1 MDRELPKEFLVSIEN
16 KLGNE
21 TTSFLASLDDE
32 AVTSVRYN
40 LRKPCQQET
49 GEQIPWITNGYC
61 LNQRPNFTLDPLFHA
76 GAYYVQEASSMFLYH
91 VLQELIPNP
100 KEDLSILDLC
110 AAPGG
115 KSTTI
120 LDYLKGRGMLVSNEV
135 IQSRVLPLVDNIIK
149 WGYDNVV
156 VTNNDG
162 ATFGKATRGWFDV
175 MVVDAPCSGE
185 GMFRKSENAI
195 RDWSLDN
202 VYLCSTRQRRIL
214 SDSIPALKEGG
225 YLIYSTCTYNDEENI
240 KNVVWLGQNF
250 GLEPVNIKYSESW
263 GIEAIKSNGYIGYQ
277 FYPHR
282 LKGEGYFLS
291 ALVKRSPSETVKPIN
306 ISSLKKTDKHQT
318 KVLDKWIVSEKNTL
332 ANPNGDVFKYNEIT
346 CYYIHHL
353 IAKAKVRYSGVR
365 LGQIN
370 KNILI
375 PHHALALENEGIFI
389 GGTLDLNL
397 HDAKQY
403 LRKELLRVNSEQKG
417 WLKVTYHDLGLG
429 WMKNLGNRINNYLP
443 KALRIKNF

>member
-1 MDRELPKEFLVSIEN
+1 MDRELPKEFLGSIKN
-16 KLGNE
+16 KLGSE
-21 TTSFLASLDDE
+21 TNSFLGALDGE
-32 AVTSVRYN
+32 PVTSVRYN
-40 LRKPCQQET
+40 LKKHCQQDP
-49 GEQIPWITNGYC
+49 GEQIPWINHGYY
-61 LNQRPNFTLDPLFHA
+61 LTERPNFTLDPLFHA

-91 VLQELIPNP
+91 VLREIIPDPSDELN
-100 KEDLSILDLC
+100 ILDLC

-162 ATFGKATRGWFDV
+162 ATFGKDMRGWFDV

-185 GMFRKSENAI
+185 GMFRKSDNAI
-195 RDWSLDN
+195 RDWSSDN
-202 VYLCSTRQRRIL
+202 VNLCSTRQRRIL
-214 SDSIPALKEGG
+214 SDCVPALKEGG

-240 KNVVWLGQNF
+240 KNVAWLGQNF
-250 GLEPVNIKYSESW
+250 DLEPVKIKCPEDW
-263 GIEAIKSNGYIGYQ
+263 GIETIESVGYPGYQ

-291 ALVKRSPSETVKPIN
+291 VLVKRNPSETVNSIHT
-306 ISSLKKTDKHQT
+306 STLKKTDKHQT
-318 KVLDKWIVSEKNTL
+318 KILDRWIIPGKETMVNAK
-332 ANPNGDVFKYNEIT
+332 GDVFKYNEFT
-346 CYYIHHL
+346 SYSIHHL
-353 IAKAKVRYSGVR
+353 LSKAKVRYSGVR

-375 PHHALALENEGIFI
+375 PHHALALENEGIYI
-389 GGTLDLNL
+389 GETIDLSV

-403 LRKELLRVNSEQKG
+403 LRKELTKVNSEKRG
-417 WLKVTYHDLGLG
+417 WLKVTYQDLGLG

-443 KALRIKNF
+443 KELRIKNF